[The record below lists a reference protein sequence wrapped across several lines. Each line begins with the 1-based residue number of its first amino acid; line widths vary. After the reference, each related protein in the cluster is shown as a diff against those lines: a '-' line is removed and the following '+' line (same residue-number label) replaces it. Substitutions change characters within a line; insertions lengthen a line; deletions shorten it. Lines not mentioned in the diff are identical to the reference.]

1 MGLVVLVIGALNLMA
16 LWDKEF
22 VSAVTSAGTLLVVLA
37 ALLVGGI
44 TGSLL
49 KIEERLEAF
58 GAWLQ
63 MKTSKDGSGDKEKFI
78 EGFVNASLLF
88 TIGPMAVLGALSDG
102 LGQGIETLALKS
114 TLDGF
119 TSIAFAAALG
129 WGVAFSALPVGIWQG
144 ALTVVA
150 AFAGALMPAA
160 VVSSI
165 TATGGIL
172 LLATGLRV
180 LQIRMVSFAAR
191 TNCRTANYSFGGRHS
206 LVPISLVVASTHA
219 NQKMGCD
226 YISHCAFG
234 CFRRGT
240 CPGRLRLHIWNK
252 RSLRHQRR

>member
-1 MGLVVLVIGALNLMA
+1 MLGLGTIINVVAIVVGATLGVLIGDRLPEKMSRVLTDAMGLVVLVIGALNLMA

-180 LQIRMVSFAAR
+180 LQIRMVSVAALLPALIAAPLI
-191 TNCRTANYSFGGRHS
+191 TL
-206 LVPISLVVASTHA
+206 LVDAIL
-219 NQKMGCD
+219 
-226 YISHCAFG
+226 
-234 CFRRGT
+234 
-240 CPGRLRLHIWNK
+240 
-252 RSLRHQRR
+252 

>member
-1 MGLVVLVIGALNLMA
+1 MVGLGTILNVVAIILGAAIGVLIGDRLPEKMSRVLTDAMGLVVLVIGALNLMA
-16 LWDKEF
+16 LWDSEF
-22 VSAVTSAGTLLVVLA
+22 VAAVTSAGTLLVVLG

-49 KIEERLEAF
+49 QIEERLEQF

-63 MKTSKDGSGDKEKFI
+63 KKTSKKDSAKSKEKFI

-119 TSIAFAAALG
+119 TSVAFAAALG

-144 ALTVVA
+144 ILTVVA
-150 AFAGALMPAA
+150 ALAGALMPAA
-160 VVSSI
+160 VVASI

-172 LLATGLRV
+172 LLGTGLRV
-180 LQIRMVSFAAR
+180 LQIRMVS
-191 TNCRTANYSFGGRHS
+191 
-206 LVPISLVVASTHA
+206 VASLLPALIAAPLITLLVQA
-219 NQKMGCD
+219 
-226 YISHCAFG
+226 I
-234 CFRRGT
+234 
-240 CPGRLRLHIWNK
+240 L
-252 RSLRHQRR
+252 